1 MLRYINAT
9 TLVTMPLLLALCG
22 TANAGIV
29 VDIFA
34 VDDDVHI
41 SMSGN
46 INTNALGESSYP
58 GILSDPPPQISP
70 STGDVLLGNFGDSY
84 EVYSLLDFQYP
95 FGSSGTTYFTS
106 YVGILGITVGIVN
119 SELFLPVG
127 YDGDDEAFPIFGIA
141 ILANTNISNFA
152 DPGSYVTTI
161 INEGVVDTFTINVL
175 GGASVPEPS
184 TAIAMGL
191 LGIVGFAGNR
201 RRRRQELVA

>member
-9 TLVTMPLLLALCG
+9 TLVTMQLLLALCG

-46 INTNALGESSYP
+46 INPNALGEPTYT
-58 GILSDPPPQISP
+58 GTLLQPQISP

-84 EVYSLLDFQYP
+84 DSYSLLDFQDP

-106 YVGILGITVGIVN
+106 YIGILGITVGIVN

-201 RRRRQELVA
+201 RRRRQVSVA